1 MDMWRAVDILSI
13 FTDLGSSFGTIS
25 GPMNRAF
32 DIKSGHDFS
41 RYMKLYPGYLF
52 SDQCI

>member
-1 MDMWRAVDILSI
+1 MDILSI

-25 GPMNRAF
+25 GPMNRVF

-41 RYMKLYPGYLF
+41 GIETLSRLSVFKSMMH
-52 SDQCI
+52 